1 MGVFVQLGV
10 VVRVLVWLVVRVFCH
25 AEVHVAEAEAVWGTR
40 GLLLLLLMLLLLLLL
55 LLLMRVLMRVLML
68 MRVLAVVVWWRLELE
83 LQGL

>member
-25 AEVHVAEAEAVWGTR
+25 TEVHVHVAVWGTR
-40 GLLLLLLMLLLLLLL
+40 GLLLLLLLLLL
-55 LLLMRVLMRVLML
+55 LMRVLML